1 MFKSEYFSNSYKSL
15 ITNKPFH
22 FLVLLLEYILTLISQ
37 VTLFVIKFN
46 FKMDEDIPSGFFY
59 AIFIQKLNKLP
70 EYVKLLIVI
79 IAFISIFV
87 YFFIYNKYFFEYK
100 CIFNIIAI
108 NIFEIIIFRLAFL
121 ILLHIVLAI
130 EGIPGIVI
138 NIILIPILGLII
150 HNFIFVHLYYYS
162 PHFITYPYD
171 FYSSM
176 TDVFHIIE
184 KISISIALQSTI
196 KNFNHLLYIGSF
208 ILQIGCFML
217 SIFILYYK
225 SYYFMNNI
233 FLSKVRLSFVIGTL
247 LNNLILLLLG
257 NKNYILYSFLL
268 IVVNV
273 YLGVFLLVLIFINP
287 YSFAYF
293 VTDEY
298 KQNLYFYYFI
308 IDHLK
313 NDSFLLEEKIR
324 EHFNRC
330 QKCNLCINLKNY
342 LAKKKCYKN
351 VYKILYNKVGVLE
364 HTINE
369 LIHIMLIKGKEEL
382 KNNSFY
388 LINLMYCYYINLNK
402 KDYVLSLNLKLL
414 FEIIN
419 SENKNILENHQ
430 LSTEQ
435 IFLINDFLSKA
446 DKILDTIKLVLTET
460 LIKERISHFFDLY
473 EILFDLKSK
482 KFRTNLYYNKNEGI
496 INFFKYISICSM
508 IYEEIFNSSLSSGG
522 MTLKENQVFLDDIAN
537 KNSSDLNQII
547 IQLDLLSFENRIL
560 YIVGEL
566 AKYKGKALCQLF
578 PNIFKMQQLYIMKN
592 KIMNSKYLVTI
603 NKDKDFFQNYTAQG
617 KKIEEQYICLKL
629 LIYDE
634 VEHKKYFVII
644 SLKLNL
650 IYPIGISKKIL
661 LTGFYSVDKN
671 IIITLDKSTNQNKK
685 EIVLNSE
692 ENKYTS
698 ELRNYS
704 SNEVELIKYKNNDKY
719 FSGKKLLFVTK
730 FYVNPNCYNI
740 YSIFHSERQRTYK
753 MDKIKDDIQKN
764 NNLFDMESK
773 NNILAESTTQNFNYM
788 MMSQTSST
796 FNQIGND
803 IQGFKKRDKGG
814 KKEKKKNL
822 FFKYYQLGLLFLAI
836 FILLFEI
843 IAHITL
849 YNSILKID
857 RKNTVATWLKNFN
870 GIFNNMFGT
879 TLTISCLVDTPRGD
893 KCSSIISEFSQKFFP
908 PFPQSF
914 N

>member
-22 FLVLLLEYILTLISQ
+22 FLVLLLEYILTLTSQ

-79 IAFISIFV
+79 IAFISIFA

-273 YLGVFLLVLIFINP
+273 YLGIFLLVLIFINP

-330 QKCNLCINLKNY
+330 QKCNLCTNLKNY
-342 LAKKKCYKN
+342 LAKKKCYKK
-351 VYKILYNKVGVLE
+351 VYKILYNKIGVLE

-369 LIHIMLIKGKEEL
+369 LIHIVLIKGKEEL

-719 FSGKKLLFVTK
+719 FSGKKLLFITK

-796 FNQIGND
+796 FNQMGND

-814 KKEKKKNL
+814 K
-822 FFKYYQLGLLFLAI
+822 
-836 FILLFEI
+836 
-843 IAHITL
+843 
-849 YNSILKID
+849 
-857 RKNTVATWLKNFN
+857 NF
-870 GIFNNMFGT
+870 
-879 TLTISCLVDTPRGD
+879 
-893 KCSSIISEFSQKFFP
+893 
-908 PFPQSF
+908 
-914 N
+914 

>member
-1 MFKSEYFSNSYKSL
+1 
-15 ITNKPFH
+15 
-22 FLVLLLEYILTLISQ
+22 
-37 VTLFVIKFN
+37 
-46 FKMDEDIPSGFFY
+46 
-59 AIFIQKLNKLP
+59 
-70 EYVKLLIVI
+70 
-79 IAFISIFV
+79 
-87 YFFIYNKYFFEYK
+87 
-100 CIFNIIAI
+100 
-108 NIFEIIIFRLAFL
+108 
-121 ILLHIVLAI
+121 
-130 EGIPGIVI
+130 
-138 NIILIPILGLII
+138 
-150 HNFIFVHLYYYS
+150 
-162 PHFITYPYD
+162 
-171 FYSSM
+171 
-176 TDVFHIIE
+176 
-184 KISISIALQSTI
+184 
-196 KNFNHLLYIGSF
+196 
-208 ILQIGCFML
+208 
-217 SIFILYYK
+217 
-225 SYYFMNNI
+225 
-233 FLSKVRLSFVIGTL
+233 
-247 LNNLILLLLG
+247 
-257 NKNYILYSFLL
+257 
-268 IVVNV
+268 
-273 YLGVFLLVLIFINP
+273 
-287 YSFAYF
+287 
-293 VTDEY
+293 
-298 KQNLYFYYFI
+298 
-308 IDHLK
+308 
-313 NDSFLLEEKIR
+313 
-324 EHFNRC
+324 
-330 QKCNLCINLKNY
+330 
-342 LAKKKCYKN
+342 
-351 VYKILYNKVGVLE
+351 
-364 HTINE
+364 
-369 LIHIMLIKGKEEL
+369 
-382 KNNSFY
+382 
-388 LINLMYCYYINLNK
+388 MYCYYINLNK

-796 FNQIGND
+796 FNQMGND

-893 KCSSIISEFSQKFFP
+893 NCSSIISEFSQKFFP
-908 PFPQSF
+908 PSPLQHLPERHPPLDLVRYLFAQNQGLCNPLGTVRQNILKVLTDSDDESLNDLIYSKMVTLSILQNITDNGTKLVAYKEINSF
-914 N
+914 IDTLNIMTTGFIVLNSNDSNTQQKIYILNRTNISENWNSTEEPFKNVKVKGELTHYQYYFYYLILNYQQFYFIGLLFCFTNYSLFVYSGVL